1 MKHSSHDIGR
11 SRGGQSRGGQSRGG
25 QSRGPSRVCSRRAL
39 LERGLALPLALA
51 ATGCGG
57 ILPGRG
63 PPVDL
68 YRLTPKSSFEAG
80 KPKAEWQLVLE
91 APTSAAS
98 LNTTRIAL
106 QRDPMKIEYY
116 ARAGWIDRAP
126 AMLQTLMLESFENSG
141 RIISV
146 GRENIGLRSD
156 FVLKTDLREFQALY
170 YDGTPPSVL
179 VAFNLKLVQMPR
191 REIVGSILLSHK
203 AQAQSDRVADVVE
216 AYDLALGK
224 VLKRTVGW
232 TLATGAQFWT
242 GA

>member
-1 MKHSSHDIGR
+1 MKQR
-11 SRGGQSRGGQSRGG
+11 SRDISQSHGGQSHGG
-25 QSRGPSRVCSRRAL
+25 QSRGPSRACSRRAL

-51 ATGCGG
+51 ATACGG

-80 KPKAEWQLVLE
+80 KPKVDWQLVLE

-106 QRDPMKIEYY
+106 QRDPMQIEYY
-116 ARAGWIDRAP
+116 ARAGWEDRAP

-141 RIISV
+141 RIVSV

-156 FVLKTDLREFQALY
+156 FVLKTDLREFQSIY
-170 YDGTPPSVL
+170 YDGIPPSVL
-179 VAFNLKLVQMPR
+179 VAINLKLVQMPR

-203 AQAQSDRVADVVE
+203 VKAQADSIAAVVE

-224 VLKRTVGW
+224 VLKKTVLW
-232 TLATGAQFWT
+232 TLDTGEQFWID
-242 GA
+242 A